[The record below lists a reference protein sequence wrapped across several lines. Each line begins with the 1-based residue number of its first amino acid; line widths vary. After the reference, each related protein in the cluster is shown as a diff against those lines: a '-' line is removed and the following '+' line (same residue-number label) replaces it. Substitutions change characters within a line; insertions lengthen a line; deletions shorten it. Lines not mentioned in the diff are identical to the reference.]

1 MTIMTLDFWTA
12 LFSIVILDLVLAG
25 DNAVVIAMAAHRLP
39 DELKKKAEEKPEANN
54 TDQTNTSNENQTE
67 GNTN

>member
-39 DELKKKAEEKPEANN
+39 DELKKKAVLVGTAGAVIIRIIMNILKNN
-54 TDQTNTSNENQTE
+54 
-67 GNTN
+67 